1 MKQILQSFKT
11 GEMWLADV
19 PAPLCKGKGA
29 VVKTCASF
37 VSAGTE
43 RMLAEFAKKGLVGKA
58 LQMPDQVK
66 KVIRKMKTEGFF
78 ATLEKVQAKLDQP
91 IPLGY
96 SSAGVVV
103 EAGRD
108 CGGLNVGDR
117 VACGGAGFANHA
129 EFNYVP
135 KNLMVKIPEGV
146 SFEDASCATVGSIA
160 LQGVR
165 QCEVRLGESVAVIGL
180 GLLGQLAVQMLRA
193 SGCRVIGYDLNKSR
207 CELAMAC
214 GGGALPDLGLRCVN
228 ENLVGEAMAFTE
240 GRGVDAV
247 LITAA
252 TPSDEPVT
260 VAAEICRKKG
270 RVVATGLVGMN
281 LPRDQY
287 YKKEVDFRLS
297 CSYGPGR
304 YDPVYEEQGV
314 DYPFGYV
321 RWTEQRNM
329 AAFLQLVAEGKVTP
343 AKLVTH
349 RFKFDDAL
357 EAYQVLLGVKKEPY
371 LGIVLEYGDDSNA
384 EKQRSGE
391 AELKRRV
398 DFINVEKQ
406 RSGERDNSLK
416 ESSAALPLCRSA
428 LKNKEAVG
436 ISFIGCGNFAKAVLL
451 PTLKKVKN
459 VGFRGV
465 STATGM
471 SATDTAKKY
480 GFAFASTDQ
489 AEVLKDE
496 STDLV
501 FVTTRHDLHAAQ
513 IGAAL
518 EAGKYV
524 FSEKP
529 LCINEEQLEE
539 LILNAEKQRSG
550 EAEVGGRVNLSHKET
565 QSGSEAGG
573 APQTPDSISNKTS
586 ATLPLCPSALK
597 NLTRVMIGF
606 NRRFSPHA
614 RLLKEYFS
622 KRTLPL
628 VMHYRVNAGSI
639 PKDVWLQDP
648 EVGGGRMVGEG
659 CHFIDF
665 MSYVCGAPVV
675 KVQAMCIQTA
685 NGAETPE
692 DSVSVNL
699 QFADGSVGTLE
710 YVALGDTTLP
720 KEWCEIHGEGSTAT
734 MDNFCKTVCT
744 GKLGKRKLKGKQQK
758 GFAEELAATIASVKT
773 GSAMP
778 IAWDEIANVT
788 KATFAV
794 LKAVKSGQS
803 EIVA

>member
-11 GEMWLADV
+11 GEMWLAEV
-19 PAPLCKGKGA
+19 PAPLCKGRGA
-29 VVKTCASF
+29 VVRTCASF

-66 KVIRKMKTEGFF
+66 KVIRKMNTEGVF

-108 CGGLNVGDR
+108 SGFNVGDR

-129 EFNYVP
+129 EFDYVP
-135 KNLMVKIPEGV
+135 RNLMVKVPDGV

-165 QCEVRLGESVAVIGL
+165 QCEVNLGESVAVIGL
-180 GLLGQLAVQMLRA
+180 GLMGILAVQMLKA
-193 SGCRVIGYDLNKSR
+193 SGCRVVGFDPNPSR
-207 CELAMAC
+207 CKLAEEMGCDRAVSDNFAAEC
-214 GGGALPDLGLRCVN
+214 
-228 ENLVGEAMAFTE
+228 MAFS
-240 GRGVDAV
+240 GGFGVDAV

-252 TPSDEPVT
+252 THSDEPVT
-260 VAAEICRKKG
+260 VAAEISRKKG

-304 YDPVYEEQGV
+304 YDPVYEEQGI

-343 AKLVTH
+343 SKLVTH

-357 EAYQVLLGVKKEPY
+357 DAYQVLLGIKKEPY
-371 LGIVLEYGDDSNA
+371 LGIVLEYGDISTQRREGA
-384 EKQRSGE
+384 EV
-391 AELKRRV
+391 AEICRRV
-398 DFINVEKQ
+398 DF
-406 RSGERDNSLK
+406 SGGATSNS
-416 ESSAALPLCRSA
+416 SSASPRLCDSA
-428 LKNKEAVG
+428 FKTENVG
-436 ISFIGCGNFAKAVLL
+436 VSFIGCGNFAKAVLL
-451 PTLKKVKN
+451 PTLKKAKGVT
-459 VGFRGV
+459 FRGV

-480 GFAFASTDQ
+480 GFAFAATDQ
-489 AEVLKDE
+489 AEVLKDAE
-496 STDLV
+496 TNLV
-501 FVTTRHDLHAAQ
+501 MVTTRHDMHSSQ
-513 IGAAL
+513 IKAAL
-518 EAGKYV
+518 DAGKYV

-529 LCINEEQLEE
+529 LCINEEQLECLVGE
-539 LILNAEKQRSG
+539 NSSRKGEEFHSPTPTLNSS
-550 EAEVGGRVNLSHKET
+550 LSR
-565 QSGSEAGG
+565 
-573 APQTPDSISNKTS
+573 I
-586 ATLPLCPSALK
+586 
-597 NLTRVMIGF
+597 MIGF

-614 RLLKEYFS
+614 KLLKEYFA

-639 PKDVWLQDP
+639 PKDIWLQDP

-665 MSYVCGAPVV
+665 MSYVCGAPVE
-675 KVQAMCIQTA
+675 KVQAMCIKTT

-692 DSVSVNL
+692 DSISVNL

-710 YVALGDTTLP
+710 YIALGDTTLP
-720 KEWCEIHGEGSTAT
+720 KEFCEIHGEGSTAT
-734 MDNFCKTVCT
+734 MDNFCKTVCS

-758 GFAEELAATIASVKT
+758 GFAEELAATVEAVKL
-773 GSAMP
+773 GGAMP
-778 IAWDEIANVT
+778 IPFDQILNVT
-788 KATFAV
+788 KTTFAV
-794 LKAVKSGQS
+794 LKAVKSGLS
-803 EIVA
+803 EEV

>member
-11 GEMWLADV
+11 GEMWLAEV
-19 PAPLCKGKGA
+19 PAPLCKGRGA
-29 VVKTCASF
+29 VVRTAASF

-43 RMLAEFAKKGLVGKA
+43 RMLAEFAKKGMIGKA
-58 LQMPDQVK
+58 MQMPDQVK
-66 KVIRKMKTEGFF
+66 KVLRKMKTEGVF

-96 SSAGVVV
+96 SSSGIVV

-108 CGGLNVGDR
+108 SGFNVGDR

-135 KNLMVKIPEGV
+135 KNLVVKIPDGV

-165 QCEVRLGESVAVIGL
+165 QCEVNLGESVAVIGL
-180 GLLGQLAVQMLRA
+180 GLMGILAVQMLKA
-193 SGCRVIGYDLNKSR
+193 SGCRVIGFDPNSGR
-207 CELAMAC
+207 CKLAEEMGCDRA
-214 GGGALPDLGLRCVN
+214 VN
-228 ENLVGEAMAFTE
+228 DNFVGECMAFS
-240 GRGVDAV
+240 GGFGVDAV
-247 LITAA
+247 LIAAA
-252 TPSDEPVT
+252 THSDEPVT

-343 AKLVTH
+343 GKLVTH

-357 EAYQVLLGVKKEPY
+357 DAYQVLLGIKKEPY
-371 LGIVLEYGDDSNA
+371 LGIVLEYGDLVAKNA
-384 EKQRSGE
+384 EGAKIE
-391 AELKRRV
+391 RRV
-398 DFINVEKQ
+398 DFTRVEHV
-406 RSGERDNSLK
+406 ERVD
-416 ESSAALPLCRSA
+416 R
-428 LKNKEAVG
+428 VG
-436 ISFIGCGNFAKAVLL
+436 VSFVGAGNFAKAVLL
-451 PTLKKVKN
+451 PNLKKVKD
-459 VGFRGV
+459 VTFRGV

-480 GFAFASTDQ
+480 GFEFAATDQ
-489 AEVLKDE
+489 GEVLKDE
-496 STDLV
+496 STHLV
-501 FVTTRHDLHAAQ
+501 FVTTRHDMHAAQ
-513 IGAAL
+513 IKAAL
-518 EAGKYV
+518 DAGKYV

-529 LCINEEQLEE
+529 LCINEEQLGGV
-539 LILNAEKQRSG
+539 LAAKNAEDAKD
-550 EAEVGGRVNLSHKET
+550 ALS
-565 QSGSEAGG
+565 
-573 APQTPDSISNKTS
+573 
-586 ATLPLCPSALK
+586 
-597 NLTRVMIGF
+597 RVMIGF

-614 RLLKEYFS
+614 KLLKEYFA

-639 PKDVWLQDP
+639 PKDIWLQDP

-665 MSYVCGAPVV
+665 MSYICGAPVE
-675 KVQAMCIQTA
+675 KVQAMCIKTA

-699 QFADGSVGTLE
+699 LFADGSVGTLE

-720 KEWCEIHGEGSTAT
+720 KEFCEIHGEGSTAT
-734 MDNFCKTVCT
+734 MDNFCKTVCS
-744 GKLGKRKLKGKQQK
+744 GKLGRRKLKGKQQK
-758 GFAEELAATIASVKT
+758 GFAEELAATVAAVKN
-773 GSAMP
+773 GAPMP
-778 IAWDEIANVT
+778 IPFDQILNVT
-788 KATFAV
+788 KTTFAV
-794 LKAVKSGQS
+794 LKAVKSGKS
-803 EIVA
+803 EEV

>member
-11 GEMWLADV
+11 GEMWLAEV

-29 VVKTCASF
+29 VVQTAASF

-43 RMLAEFAKKGLVGKA
+43 RMLAEFAKKGIVGKA

-66 KVIRKMKTEGFF
+66 KVIRKMKTEGIF

-108 CGGLNVGDR
+108 CGLNVGDR

-135 KNLMVKIPEGV
+135 RNLLVKIPDGV

-165 QCEVRLGESVAVIGL
+165 QCEVNLGETVAVIGL

-193 SGCRVIGYDLNKSR
+193 SGCRVIGFDPNKSR
-207 CELAMAC
+207 CELAMSMC
-214 GGGALPDLGLRCVN
+214 GGESGGVRGAPALPGLRCVS
-228 ENLVGEAMAFTE
+228 ENLVGEAMAFS
-240 GRGVDAV
+240 GGFGVDAV

-252 TPSDEPVT
+252 THSDEPVT

-343 AKLVTH
+343 GKLVTH

-357 EAYQVLLGVKKEPY
+357 DAYQVLLGIKKEPY
-371 LGIVLEYGDDSNA
+371 LGIVLEYGDG
-384 EKQRSGE
+384 SG
-391 AELKRRV
+391 LDRIDKIDRIKRRV
-398 DFINVEKQ
+398 DFSVQSKNP
-406 RSGERDNSLK
+406 DNPVNPVRK
-416 ESSAALPLCRSA
+416 ETIGVSF
-428 LKNKEAVG
+428 VG
-436 ISFIGCGNFAKAVLL
+436 AGNFAKAVLL
-451 PTLKKVKN
+451 PTIRSINRKSNNQTIL
-459 VGFRGV
+459 RGV

-480 GFAFASTDQ
+480 GFAFAATDQ
-489 AEVLKDE
+489 SEVLKDE
-496 STDLV
+496 STNLV
-501 FVTTRHDLHAAQ
+501 FVTTRHDMHAAQ
-513 IGAAL
+513 IKAAL
-518 EAGKYV
+518 DAGKYV

-529 LCINEEQLEE
+529 LCINEEQLSK
-539 LILNAEKQRSG
+539 LVNPVNPVNPVLNK
-550 EAEVGGRVNLSHKET
+550 
-565 QSGSEAGG
+565 
-573 APQTPDSISNKTS
+573 
-586 ATLPLCPSALK
+586 
-597 NLTRVMIGF
+597 VMIGF

-614 RLLKEYFS
+614 KLLKEYFA

-639 PKDVWLQDP
+639 PKDIWLQDP

-665 MSYVCGAPVV
+665 MSYVCGAPVE
-675 KVQAMCIQTA
+675 KVQAMCIKTA

-692 DSVSVNL
+692 DSISVNL

-734 MDNFCKTVCT
+734 MDNFCKTVCS

-758 GFAEELAATIASVKT
+758 GFAEELAATIIAVKN
-773 GSAMP
+773 GAAMP
-778 IAWDEIANVT
+778 IPFEEILNVT
-788 KATFAV
+788 KTTFAI

-803 EIVA
+803 EEV

>member
-11 GEMWLADV
+11 GEMWLAEV
-19 PAPLCKGKGA
+19 PAPLCKGRGA
-29 VVKTCASF
+29 VVRTCASF

-66 KVIRKMKTEGFF
+66 KVIRKMKTEGIF
-78 ATLEKVQAKLDQP
+78 ATLEKVQAKLDKP

-108 CGGLNVGDR
+108 SGFNVGDR

-129 EFNYVP
+129 EFDYVP
-135 KNLMVKIPEGV
+135 RNLMVKIPDGV

-165 QCEVRLGESVAVIGL
+165 QCEVNLGETVAVIGL
-180 GLLGQLAVQMLRA
+180 GLMGILAVQMLKA
-193 SGCRVIGYDLNKSR
+193 SGCRVIGFDPNAGR
-207 CELAMAC
+207 CKLAEEMGCDRA
-214 GGGALPDLGLRCVN
+214 VN
-228 ENLVGEAMAFTE
+228 DNFVGECMAFS
-240 GRGVDAV
+240 GGFGVDAV

-252 TPSDEPVT
+252 THSDEPVT

-343 AKLVTH
+343 GKLVTH

-357 EAYQVLLGVKKEPY
+357 DAYQVLLGIKKEPY
-371 LGIVLEYGDDSNA
+371 LGIVLEYGDILTQRRGGA
-384 EKQRSGE
+384 EC
-391 AELKRRV
+391 AEISRRV
-398 DFINVEKQ
+398 DFISATN
-406 RSGERDNSLK
+406 NS
-416 ESSAALPLCRSA
+416 ADALRLCASA
-428 LKNKEAVG
+428 LKNNKAG
-436 ISFIGCGNFAKAVLL
+436 ISFIGAGNFAKAVLL
-451 PTLKKVKN
+451 PNLKKVKD
-459 VGFRGV
+459 VTFRGV

-480 GFAFASTDQ
+480 GFAFAATDQ
-489 AEVLKDE
+489 GEVMKDAE
-496 STDLV
+496 TNLV
-501 FVTTRHDLHAAQ
+501 FVTTRHDMHAAQ
-513 IGAAL
+513 IKTAL
-518 EAGKYV
+518 DAGKYV

-529 LCINEEQLEE
+529 LCINEEQLGE
-539 LILNAEKQRSG
+539 LFDLRLGDCVIGNGGTPNQTIKQSNNQTILN
-550 EAEVGGRVNLSHKET
+550 
-565 QSGSEAGG
+565 
-573 APQTPDSISNKTS
+573 
-586 ATLPLCPSALK
+586 
-597 NLTRVMIGF
+597 RVMIGF

-614 RLLKEYFS
+614 KLLKEYFS
-622 KRTLPL
+622 RRTLPL

-639 PKDVWLQDP
+639 PKDIWLQDP

-665 MSYVCGAPVV
+665 MSYVCGAPVE
-675 KVQAMCIQTA
+675 KVQAMCIKTA

-692 DSVSVNL
+692 DSISVNL

-758 GFAEELAATIASVKT
+758 GFREELEATVDAVKS
-773 GSAMP
+773 GKAMP
-778 IAWDEIANVT
+778 IPFEGILNVT
-788 KATFAV
+788 KTTFAI

-803 EIVA
+803 EEV

>member
-1 MKQILQSFKT
+1 MFIEYRKMVWYNTRQPHGHHKMKQILQSFKT
-11 GEMWLADV
+11 GEMWLAEV
-19 PAPLCKGKGA
+19 PAPLCKSKG
-29 VVKTCASF
+29 VVVRTVASF

-43 RMLAEFAKKGLVGKA
+43 RMLAEFAKKNLLGKA

-108 CGGLNVGDR
+108 SGFNVGDL

-129 EFNYVP
+129 EYAYVP
-135 KNLMVKIPEGV
+135 RNLLAQIPEGV

-165 QCEVRLGESVAVIGL
+165 QCEVRLGETVAVIGL

-207 CELAMAC
+207 CELAMGATD
-214 GGGALPDLGLRCVN
+214 GGRGAPALPDAGLKCVN
-228 ENLVGEAMAFTE
+228 ENLVGEAMAFT
-240 GRGVDAV
+240 GGYGVDAV

-252 TPSDEPVT
+252 THSDEPVT

-304 YDPVYEEQGV
+304 YDPVYEEQGI

-329 AAFLQLVAEGKVTP
+329 QAFVELVASGRVTP
-343 AKLVTH
+343 SRLVTH

-357 EAYQVLLGVKKEPY
+357 DAYQVLLGVKKEPY
-371 LGIVLEYGDDSNA
+371 LGIVLEYG
-384 EKQRSGE
+384 EGRVGE
-391 AELKRRV
+391 LGVGELGVGELVRRV
-398 DFINVEKQ
+398 DFVPPL
-406 RSGERDNSLK
+406 NSSTHKLSIHK
-416 ESSAALPLCRSA
+416 LPPPNSQTLNSQT
-428 LKNKEAVG
+428 LQLNSVG
-436 ISFIGCGNFAKAVLL
+436 VSFIGCGNFAKAVLL
-451 PTLKKVKN
+451 PNLKKVKT
-459 VGFRGV
+459 VSFRGV

-480 GFAFASTDQ
+480 GFAFAATDQ

-496 STDLV
+496 GTDLV
-501 FVTTRHDLHAAQ
+501 FVTTRHDMHAAQ
-513 IGAAL
+513 ITAAL

-529 LCINEEQLEE
+529 LCINEEQLGKLLSCE
-539 LILNAEKQRSG
+539 LLSCELMSDKLNNSPTHKLTTHQ
-550 EAEVGGRVNLSHKET
+550 LSR
-565 QSGSEAGG
+565 
-573 APQTPDSISNKTS
+573 I
-586 ATLPLCPSALK
+586 
-597 NLTRVMIGF
+597 MIGF

-614 RLLKEYFS
+614 KMLREYFA

-639 PKDVWLQDP
+639 PKDIWLQDP
-648 EVGGGRMVGEG
+648 DVGGGRMVGEG

-665 MSYVCGAPVV
+665 MSYVCGAPVM

-685 NGAETPE
+685 NAAETPE

-710 YVALGDTTLP
+710 YVALGDATLP
-720 KEWCEIHGEGSTAT
+720 KEFCEIHGEGSTAT

-744 GKLGKRKLKGKQQK
+744 GKLGKRKLKGKQEK
-758 GFAEELAATIASVKT
+758 GFKEELEATMAAVKA
-773 GSAMP
+773 GEAMP
-778 IAWDEIANVT
+778 IKFEEIENVT
-788 KATFAV
+788 RTTFAV
-794 LKAVKSGQS
+794 LRALKSGTS
-803 EIVA
+803 EVV

>member
-11 GEMWLADV
+11 GEMWLAEV
-19 PAPLCKGKGA
+19 PVPLCKGRGA
-29 VVKTCASF
+29 VVRTAASF

-43 RMLAEFAKKGLVGKA
+43 RMLAEFAKKGMIGKA

-66 KVIRKMKTEGFF
+66 KVLRKMKTEGVF

-96 SSAGVVV
+96 SSAGVIV

-108 CGGLNVGDR
+108 CGNFKVGDR

-129 EFNYVP
+129 EYNYVP
-135 KNLMVKIPEGV
+135 RNLIVKIPDGV

-165 QCEVRLGESVAVIGL
+165 QCEVRLGETVAVIGL
-180 GLLGQLAVQMLRA
+180 GLLGQLAVQMFRA
-193 SGCRVIGYDLNKSR
+193 SGCRVIGFDPNKSR
-207 CELAMAC
+207 CELC
-214 GGGALPDLGLRCVN
+214 EKNENGAAGVRTLPGLRCVS
-228 ENLVGEAMAFTE
+228 EGLVGEAMAFT
-240 GRGVDAV
+240 GGMGVDAV

-252 TPSDEPVT
+252 THSDEPVT
-260 VAAEICRKKG
+260 VAAEISKKKG

-304 YDPVYEEQGV
+304 YDPVYEEQGI

-329 AAFLQLVAEGKVTP
+329 SAFLQLVAEGKVTP
-343 AKLVTH
+343 SKLVTH

-357 EAYQVLLGVKKEPY
+357 DAYQVLLGIKKEPY
-371 LGIVLEYGDDSNA
+371 LGIVLEYQNDQSKLEVEVEGI
-384 EKQRSGE
+384 Q
-391 AELKRRV
+391 RRV
-398 DFINVEKQ
+398 DLHCQPQPSTSTFDKIGV
-406 RSGERDNSLK
+406 
-416 ESSAALPLCRSA
+416 
-428 LKNKEAVG
+428 
-436 ISFIGCGNFAKAVLL
+436 SFTGAGNFAKAVLL
-451 PTLKKVKN
+451 PTLKKTAGVSM
-459 VGFRGV
+459 RGV

-480 GFAFASTDQ
+480 GFAFAATDQ
-489 AEVLKDE
+489 AEVLKDKE
-496 STDLV
+496 TDLV
-501 FVTTRHDLHAAQ
+501 FVTTRHDMHAAQ
-513 IGAAL
+513 VKASL

-524 FSEKP
+524 FTEKP
-529 LCINEEQLEE
+529 LCITEEQFAEIESKVEVEQRKE
-539 LILNAEKQRSG
+539 LS
-550 EAEVGGRVNLSHKET
+550 
-565 QSGSEAGG
+565 
-573 APQTPDSISNKTS
+573 
-586 ATLPLCPSALK
+586 
-597 NLTRVMIGF
+597 RVMVGF

-614 RLLKEYFS
+614 KLLKEYFA

-639 PKDVWLQDP
+639 PRDVWIQDP
-648 EVGGGRMVGEG
+648 SVGGGRMIGEG

-675 KVQAMCIQTA
+675 KVQAMCIQTPNA
-685 NGAETPE
+685 AETPE
-692 DSVSVNL
+692 DSISINL

-720 KEWCEIHGEGSTAT
+720 KEVCEIHGEGSTAL
-734 MDNFCKTVCT
+734 MDNFCTTICS
-744 GKLGKRKLKGKQQK
+744 GKLGKKKLKGKQQK
-758 GFAEELAATIASVKT
+758 GFAEELSATVSAVKSGT
-773 GSAMP
+773 AMP
-778 IAWDEIANVT
+778 ISWDEIENIT
-788 KATFAV
+788 KTTFAV
-794 LKAVKSGQS
+794 LKAVKNGTT
-803 EIVA
+803 EKV

>member
-1 MKQILQSFKT
+1 MKQIIQSFKT
-11 GEMWLADV
+11 GEMWLAEV

-96 SSAGVVV
+96 SCAGVVV

-207 CELAMAC
+207 CELAC
-214 GGGALPDLGLRCVN
+214 GRLGEAALPDLGLRCVS

-349 RFKFDDAL
+349 RFEFDDAL
-357 EAYQVLLGVKKEPY
+357 EAYQVLLGVKKE
-371 LGIVLEYGDDSNA
+371 DSWGPA
-384 EKQRSGE
+384 P
-391 AELKRRV
+391 
-398 DFINVEKQ
+398 
-406 RSGERDNSLK
+406 
-416 ESSAALPLCRSA
+416 LPPPGRGPPWCRGHPEVA
-428 LKNKEAVG
+428 TDRGPL
-436 ISFIGCGNFAKAVLL
+436 
-451 PTLKKVKN
+451 TLK
-459 VGFRGV
+459 F
-465 STATGM
+465 T
-471 SATDTAKKY
+471 
-480 GFAFASTDQ
+480 
-489 AEVLKDE
+489 
-496 STDLV
+496 
-501 FVTTRHDLHAAQ
+501 
-513 IGAAL
+513 
-518 EAGKYV
+518 EA
-524 FSEKP
+524 
-529 LCINEEQLEE
+529 
-539 LILNAEKQRSG
+539 
-550 EAEVGGRVNLSHKET
+550 HHM
-565 QSGSEAGG
+565 
-573 APQTPDSISNKTS
+573 PD
-586 ATLPLCPSALK
+586 A
-597 NLTRVMIGF
+597 
-606 NRRFSPHA
+606 
-614 RLLKEYFS
+614 
-622 KRTLPL
+622 
-628 VMHYRVNAGSI
+628 
-639 PKDVWLQDP
+639 
-648 EVGGGRMVGEG
+648 
-659 CHFIDF
+659 
-665 MSYVCGAPVV
+665 
-675 KVQAMCIQTA
+675 
-685 NGAETPE
+685 
-692 DSVSVNL
+692 
-699 QFADGSVGTLE
+699 
-710 YVALGDTTLP
+710 
-720 KEWCEIHGEGSTAT
+720 
-734 MDNFCKTVCT
+734 
-744 GKLGKRKLKGKQQK
+744 
-758 GFAEELAATIASVKT
+758 
-773 GSAMP
+773 
-778 IAWDEIANVT
+778 
-788 KATFAV
+788 
-794 LKAVKSGQS
+794 
-803 EIVA
+803 

>member
-11 GEMWLADV
+11 GEMWLAEV
-19 PAPLCKGKGA
+19 PAPLCKGRGA
-29 VVKTCASF
+29 VVRTCASF

-66 KVIRKMKTEGFF
+66 KVIRKMKTEGIF

-108 CGGLNVGDR
+108 SGFNVGDR

-129 EFNYVP
+129 EFDYVP
-135 KNLMVKIPEGV
+135 RNLMVKIPDGV

-165 QCEVRLGESVAVIGL
+165 QCEVNLGESVAVIGL
-180 GLLGQLAVQMLRA
+180 GLMGILAVQMLKA
-193 SGCRVIGYDLNKSR
+193 SGCRVVGFDPNPSR
-207 CELAMAC
+207 CKLAEEMGCDRAVSDNFAAEC
-214 GGGALPDLGLRCVN
+214 
-228 ENLVGEAMAFTE
+228 MAFS
-240 GRGVDAV
+240 GGFGVDAV

-252 TPSDEPVT
+252 THSDEPVT
-260 VAAEICRKKG
+260 VAAEISRKKG
-270 RVVATGLVGMN
+270 KVVATGLVGMN

-343 AKLVTH
+343 SKLVTH

-357 EAYQVLLGVKKEPY
+357 DAYQVLLGIKKEPY
-371 LGIVLEYGDDSNA
+371 LGIVLEYGDISTQRREGA
-384 EKQRSGE
+384 EV
-391 AELKRRV
+391 AEICRRV
-398 DFINVEKQ
+398 DF
-406 RSGERDNSLK
+406 SGGATSNS
-416 ESSAALPLCRSA
+416 SSASPRLCDSA
-428 LKNKEAVG
+428 LKTENVG
-436 ISFIGCGNFAKAVLL
+436 VSFIGCGNFAKAVLL
-451 PTLKKVKN
+451 PTLKKAQGVT
-459 VGFRGV
+459 FRGV

-480 GFAFASTDQ
+480 GFAFAATDQ
-489 AEVLKDE
+489 CEVLKDAE
-496 STDLV
+496 TSLV
-501 FVTTRHDLHAAQ
+501 MVTTRHNMHATQ
-513 IGAAL
+513 IKAAL
-518 EAGKYV
+518 GAGKYV

-529 LCINEEQLEE
+529 LCINEEQLEKLLATKDTE
-539 LILNAEKQRSG
+539 NT
-550 EAEVGGRVNLSHKET
+550 KE
-565 QSGSEAGG
+565 S
-573 APQTPDSISNKTS
+573 S
-586 ATLPLCPSALK
+586 ATLRLCDSALK
-597 NLTRVMIGF
+597 NRVMIGF

-614 RLLKEYFS
+614 KLLKDYFA

-639 PKDVWLQDP
+639 PKDIWLQDP

-675 KVQAMCIQTA
+675 RVQAMCIKTA

-692 DSVSVNL
+692 DSISVNL

-720 KEWCEIHGEGSTAT
+720 KEFCEIHGEGSTAT
-734 MDNFCKTVCT
+734 MDNFCKTVCS
-744 GKLGKRKLKGKQQK
+744 GKLGKCKLKGKQQK
-758 GFAEELAATIASVKT
+758 GFAEELAATVEAVKK
-773 GSAMP
+773 GGAMP
-778 IAWDEIANVT
+778 IPFDQILNVT
-788 KATFAV
+788 KTTFAV

-803 EIVA
+803 EQV

>member
-1 MKQILQSFKT
+1 
-11 GEMWLADV
+11 MWLAEV
-19 PAPLCKGKGA
+19 PAPLCKGRGA
-29 VVKTCASF
+29 VVRTCASF

-66 KVIRKMKTEGFF
+66 KVIRKMKTEGVF

-108 CGGLNVGDR
+108 SGFNVGDR

-129 EFNYVP
+129 EFDYVP
-135 KNLMVKIPEGV
+135 RNLMVKIPDGV

-165 QCEVRLGESVAVIGL
+165 QCEVNLGESVAVIGL
-180 GLLGQLAVQMLRA
+180 GLMGILAVQMLKA
-193 SGCRVIGYDLNKSR
+193 SGCRVVGFDPNPSR
-207 CELAMAC
+207 CKLAEEMGCDRA
-214 GGGALPDLGLRCVN
+214 VS
-228 ENLVGEAMAFTE
+228 ENFAAECMAFS
-240 GRGVDAV
+240 GGFGVDAV

-252 TPSDEPVT
+252 THSDEPVT
-260 VAAEICRKKG
+260 VAAEISRKKG

-304 YDPVYEEQGV
+304 YDPVYEEQGI

-343 AKLVTH
+343 ARLVTH

-357 EAYQVLLGVKKEPY
+357 DAYQVLLGIKKEPY
-371 LGIVLEYGDDSNA
+371 LGIVLEYEENISRV
-384 EKQRSGE
+384 EIS
-391 AELKRRV
+391 RRV
-398 DFINVEKQ
+398 DFSRVEVEKG
-406 RSGERDNSLK
+406 RNGNVVVESCSCRK
-416 ESSAALPLCRSA
+416 ENNPCHSTATNYNWKLD
-428 LKNKEAVG
+428 AVG
-436 ISFIGCGNFAKAVLL
+436 VSFIGCGNFAKAVLL
-451 PTLKKVKN
+451 PTLKKMP
-459 VGFRGV
+459 GCSFRGV

-480 GFAFASTDQ
+480 GFAFAATDQ
-489 AEVLKDE
+489 TEVLKDAE
-496 STDLV
+496 TNLV
-501 FVTTRHDLHAAQ
+501 LVTTRHDMHAPQ
-513 IGAAL
+513 IKAAL
-518 EAGKYV
+518 DAGKYV
-524 FSEKP
+524 FTEKP
-529 LCINEEQLEE
+529 LCINEEQLE
-539 LILNAEKQRSG
+539 G
-550 EAEVGGRVNLSHKET
+550 MVVGGGCSCRNEDNV
-565 QSGSEAGG
+565 Q
-573 APQTPDSISNKTS
+573 
-586 ATLPLCPSALK
+586 ATTTTNGYNFS
-597 NLTRVMIGF
+597 RIMIGF

-614 RLLKEYFS
+614 KLLKDYFA

-639 PKDVWLQDP
+639 PKDVWLQDHD
-648 EVGGGRMVGEG
+648 VGGGRMIGEG

-665 MSYVCGAPVV
+665 MSYVCGASVE
-675 KVQAMCIQTA
+675 KVQAMCIKTA

-692 DSVSVNL
+692 DSISVNL

-720 KEWCEIHGEGSTAT
+720 KEFCEIHGEGSTAT
-734 MDNFCKTVCT
+734 MDNFCKTVCS

-758 GFAEELAATIASVKT
+758 GFAEELAATVAAVKD
-773 GSAMP
+773 GRPMP
-778 IAWDEIANVT
+778 IPFEEIANVT
-788 KATFAV
+788 KTTFAV
-794 LKAVKSGQS
+794 LKALKSGNMES
-803 EIVA
+803 V

>member
-11 GEMWLADV
+11 GEMWLAEV
-19 PAPLCKGKGA
+19 PAPLCKSKG
-29 VVKTCASF
+29 VVVRTIASF

-43 RMLAEFAKKGLVGKA
+43 RMLAEFAKKNLVGKA

-96 SSAGVVV
+96 SSAGIVV
-103 EAGRD
+103 EAGR
-108 CGGLNVGDR
+108 GSGFNVGDP

-129 EFNYVP
+129 EYAYVP
-135 KNLMVKIPEGV
+135 RNLLARIPDGV
-146 SFEDASCATVGSIA
+146 GFEDASCATVGSIA

-165 QCEVRLGESVAVIGL
+165 QCEVRLGETVAVTGL
-180 GLLGQLAVQMLRA
+180 GLMGILAVQMLKA
-193 SGCRVIGYDLNKSR
+193 SGCRVIGFDPNPSR
-207 CELAMAC
+207 CKLAEEMGCDRAVSDNFTAEC
-214 GGGALPDLGLRCVN
+214 
-228 ENLVGEAMAFTE
+228 MAFS
-240 GRGVDAV
+240 GGYGVDAV

-252 TPSDEPVT
+252 THSDEPVT

-287 YKKEVDFRLS
+287 YKKEIDFRLS

-304 YDPVYEEQGV
+304 YDPVYEEQGI

-321 RWTEQRNM
+321 RWTEQRNI

-343 AKLVTH
+343 SKLVTH

-357 EAYQVLLGVKKEPY
+357 DAYQVLLGVKKEPY
-371 LGIVLEYGDDSNA
+371 LGIVLQYDSKKV
-384 EKQRSGE
+384 ESGGVVSGGVE
-391 AELKRRV
+391 GGKVIRRI
-398 DFINVEKQ
+398 DITH
-406 RSGERDNSLK
+406 NSQLTTHN
-416 ESSAALPLCRSA
+416 SQLDS
-428 LKNKEAVG
+428 VG
-436 ISFIGCGNFAKAVLL
+436 VSFIGCGNFAKAVLL
-451 PTLKKVKN
+451 PTLKKTRGVR
-459 VGFRGV
+459 FRGV

-471 SATDTAKKY
+471 SAADTAKKY
-480 GFAFASTDQ
+480 AFAFAATDQ
-489 AEVLKDE
+489 NEVLKDAD
-496 STDLV
+496 TDLV
-501 FVTTRHDLHAAQ
+501 FVTTRHDMHASQ
-513 IGAAL
+513 IAAAL

-524 FSEKP
+524 FCEKP
-529 LCINEEQLEE
+529 LCINEEQLGDLVGANSSSSRKDDEF
-539 LILNAEKQRSG
+539 RSPTPTPTPTPNS
-550 EAEVGGRVNLSHKET
+550 NLSR
-565 QSGSEAGG
+565 
-573 APQTPDSISNKTS
+573 I
-586 ATLPLCPSALK
+586 
-597 NLTRVMIGF
+597 MIGF

-614 RLLKEYFS
+614 KMLKEYFA

-639 PKDVWLQDP
+639 PKDIWLQDP

-665 MSYVCGAPVV
+665 MSYVCGAHVV

-692 DSVSVNL
+692 DSISVNL

-720 KEWCEIHGEGSTAT
+720 KEFCEIHGEGSTAT
-734 MDNFCKTVCT
+734 MDNFCMTVCT

-758 GFAEELAATIASVKT
+758 GFAEEIRAVVDAVKVH
-773 GSAMP
+773 GPAP
-778 IAWDEIANVT
+778 IPFAEIENVT
-788 KATFAV
+788 RTTFAV
-794 LKAVKSGQS
+794 LKALKSGNS
-803 EIVA
+803 ELI

>member
-11 GEMWLADV
+11 GEMWLAEV
-19 PAPLCKGKGA
+19 PAPLCKGRGA
-29 VVKTCASF
+29 VVRTCASF

-66 KVIRKMKTEGFF
+66 KVIRKMKTEGVF

-108 CGGLNVGDR
+108 SGFNVGDR

-129 EFNYVP
+129 EFDYVP
-135 KNLMVKIPEGV
+135 RNLMVKIPDGV

-165 QCEVRLGESVAVIGL
+165 QCEVNLGESVAVIGL
-180 GLLGQLAVQMLRA
+180 GLMGILAVQMLKA
-193 SGCRVIGYDLNKSR
+193 SGCRVVGFDPNPAR
-207 CELAMAC
+207 CKLAEEMGCDRAVSDNFAAEC
-214 GGGALPDLGLRCVN
+214 MSFSGG
-228 ENLVGEAMAFTE
+228 F
-240 GRGVDAV
+240 GVDAV

-252 TPSDEPVT
+252 THSDEPVT
-260 VAAEICRKKG
+260 VAAEISRKKG

-304 YDPVYEEQGV
+304 YDPVYEEQGI

-357 EAYQVLLGVKKEPY
+357 DAYQVLLGIKKEPY
-371 LGIVLEYGDDSNA
+371 LGIVLDYNSSSDKLENDWI
-384 EKQRSGE
+384 
-391 AELKRRV
+391 KRRV
-398 DFINVEKQ
+398 DLKKDLDQFH
-406 RSGERDNSLK
+406 SPTRDSNSNSKLD
-416 ESSAALPLCRSA
+416 S
-428 LKNKEAVG
+428 VG
-436 ISFIGCGNFAKAVLL
+436 VSFIGCGNFAKAVLL
-451 PTLKKVKN
+451 PTLKKAKGVT
-459 VGFRGV
+459 FRGV

-480 GFAFASTDQ
+480 GFAFAATDQ
-489 AEVLKDE
+489 AEVLKDTE
-496 STDLV
+496 TNLV
-501 FVTTRHDLHAAQ
+501 MVTTRHDMHASQ
-513 IGAAL
+513 IKAAL
-518 EAGKYV
+518 DAGKYV

-529 LCINEEQLEE
+529 LCINEGQLEGLVGE
-539 LILNAEKQRSG
+539 NSSRKGEEFHSTTPTLNS
-550 EAEVGGRVNLSHKET
+550 NLSR
-565 QSGSEAGG
+565 
-573 APQTPDSISNKTS
+573 I
-586 ATLPLCPSALK
+586 
-597 NLTRVMIGF
+597 MIGF

-614 RLLKEYFS
+614 KLLKEYFS

-639 PKDVWLQDP
+639 PKDIWLQYP

-665 MSYVCGAPVV
+665 MSYVCGEPVE
-675 KVQAMCIQTA
+675 KVQAMCIKTT

-692 DSVSVNL
+692 DSISVNL

-720 KEWCEIHGEGSTAT
+720 KEFCEIHGEGSTAT
-734 MDNFCKTVCT
+734 MDNFCKTVCS

-758 GFAEELAATIASVKT
+758 GFAEELAATVEAVKS
-773 GSAMP
+773 GEAMP
-778 IAWDEIANVT
+778 IPFDQILNVT
-788 KATFAV
+788 KTTFAV
-794 LKAVKSGQS
+794 LKAVKSGLS
-803 EIVA
+803 EEV

>member
-11 GEMWLADV
+11 GEMWLAEV

-29 VVKTCASF
+29 VVRTCASF

-43 RMLAEFAKKGLVGKA
+43 RMLAEFAKKGIIGKA

-108 CGGLNVGDR
+108 CGLNVGDC

-165 QCEVRLGESVAVIGL
+165 QCEVNLGETVAVIGL
-180 GLLGQLAVQMLRA
+180 GLMGILAVQMLKA
-193 SGCRVIGYDLNKSR
+193 SGCRVIGFDPNVGR
-207 CELAMAC
+207 CKLAEEMGCDRAVSDNFAAEC
-214 GGGALPDLGLRCVN
+214 
-228 ENLVGEAMAFTE
+228 MAFSA
-240 GRGVDAV
+240 GFGVDAV

-252 TPSDEPVT
+252 THSDEPVT

-287 YKKEVDFRLS
+287 YKKEVAFRLS

-343 AKLVTH
+343 GKLVTH

-357 EAYQVLLGVKKEPY
+357 DAYQVLLGIKKEPY
-371 LGIVLEYGDDSNA
+371 LGIVLEYGDVSTQRCRGA
-384 EKQRSGE
+384 EIG
-391 AELKRRV
+391 RRV
-398 DFINVEKQ
+398 DFAQ
-406 RSGERDNSLK
+406 RSTPNAQ
-416 ESSAALPLCRSA
+416 ES
-428 LKNKEAVG
+428 EAVDKVG
-436 ISFIGCGNFAKAVLL
+436 VSFIGCGNFAKAVLL
-451 PTLKKVKN
+451 PTLKKTAGVA
-459 VGFRGV
+459 FRGIC
-465 STATGM
+465 TASGMNCGETG
-471 SATDTAKKY
+471 KKE
-480 GFAFASTDQ
+480 GFAFAATDQ
-489 AEVLKDE
+489 NEVLKDAG
-496 STDLV
+496 TNLV
-501 FVTTRHDLHAAQ
+501 IVTTRHDLHAVQ
-513 IGAAL
+513 IAAAL

-529 LCINEEQLEE
+529 LCISEAQLET
-539 LILNAEKQRSG
+539 I
-550 EAEVGGRVNLSHKET
+550 
-565 QSGSEAGG
+565 
-573 APQTPDSISNKTS
+573 APSN
-586 ATLPLCPSALK
+586 
-597 NLTRVMIGF
+597 RVMIGF

-614 RLLKEYFS
+614 KLLREYFA

-628 VMHYRVNAGSI
+628 VMHYRVNAGAI
-639 PKDVWLQDP
+639 PRDVWIQDP
-648 EVGGGRMVGEG
+648 TIGGGRMIGEG

-665 MSYVCGAPVV
+665 MSYVCGAPVE

-685 NGAETPE
+685 NAAETQE
-692 DSVSVNL
+692 DSISVNL

-710 YVALGDTTLP
+710 YAALGDTTLP

-744 GKLGKRKLKGKQQK
+744 GKLGKRKLRGRQQK
-758 GFAEELAATIASVKT
+758 GFVEELTETVEAVKN
-773 GSAMP
+773 GKGMP
-778 IAWDEIANVT
+778 IPFEEILNVT
-788 KATFAV
+788 KTTFSV
-794 LKAVKSGQS
+794 LKALKSGNT
-803 EIVA
+803 EIV

>member
-11 GEMWLADV
+11 GEMWLAEV

-29 VVKTCASF
+29 VVQTAASF

-43 RMLAEFAKKGLVGKA
+43 RMLAEFAKKGIVGKA

-66 KVIRKMKTEGFF
+66 KVIRKMKTEGIF

-108 CGGLNVGDR
+108 SGLNVGDR

-135 KNLMVKIPEGV
+135 KNLVVKIPDGV

-165 QCEVRLGESVAVIGL
+165 QCEVNLGESVAVIGL
-180 GLLGQLAVQMLRA
+180 GLMGILAVQMLKA
-193 SGCRVIGYDLNKSR
+193 SGCRVVGFDPNAGR
-207 CELAMAC
+207 CKLAEELGCDRA
-214 GGGALPDLGLRCVN
+214 VN
-228 ENLVGEAMAFTE
+228 DNFVGECMAFS
-240 GRGVDAV
+240 GGFGVDAV

-252 TPSDEPVT
+252 THSDEPVT

-343 AKLVTH
+343 SKLVTH
-349 RFKFDDAL
+349 RLKFDDAL
-357 EAYQVLLGVKKEPY
+357 DAYQVLLGIKREPY
-371 LGIVLEYGDDSNA
+371 LGIVLEYGDLAAKNA
-384 EKQRSGE
+384 ESAKIE
-391 AELKRRV
+391 RRV
-398 DFINVEKQ
+398 DFNRVEHV
-406 RSGERDNSLK
+406 ERVD
-416 ESSAALPLCRSA
+416 R
-428 LKNKEAVG
+428 VG
-436 ISFIGCGNFAKAVLL
+436 VSFVGAGNFAKAVLL
-451 PTLKKVKN
+451 PNLKKVKD
-459 VGFRGV
+459 VTFRGV

-480 GFAFASTDQ
+480 GFAFAATDQ
-489 AEVLKDE
+489 GEVLKDE
-496 STDLV
+496 STNLV
-501 FVTTRHDLHAAQ
+501 FVTTRHDMHAAQ
-513 IGAAL
+513 IKAAL

-529 LCINEEQLEE
+529 LCINEEQLDGV
-539 LILNAEKQRSG
+539 LAAKNAEN
-550 EAEVGGRVNLSHKET
+550 ATDALS
-565 QSGSEAGG
+565 
-573 APQTPDSISNKTS
+573 
-586 ATLPLCPSALK
+586 
-597 NLTRVMIGF
+597 RVMIGF

-614 RLLKEYFS
+614 KLLKEYFS

-639 PKDVWLQDP
+639 PKDIWLQDP
-648 EVGGGRMVGEG
+648 GVGGGRMVGEG

-665 MSYVCGAPVV
+665 MSYVCGAPVE
-675 KVQAMCIQTA
+675 KVQAMCIKTG

-692 DSVSVNL
+692 DSISVNL
-699 QFADGSVGTLE
+699 QFVDGSVGTLE

-734 MDNFCKTVCT
+734 MDNFCKTVCS

-758 GFAEELAATIASVKT
+758 GFREELEATVEAVKN
-773 GSAMP
+773 GKAMP
-778 IAWDEIANVT
+778 IPFEEILNVT
-788 KATFAV
+788 KTTFAI

-803 EIVA
+803 EEV

>member
-11 GEMWLADV
+11 GELWLAEV
-19 PAPLCKGKGA
+19 PAPLCKTKGA
-29 VVKTCASF
+29 VVKTAASF

-43 RMLAEFAKKGLVGKA
+43 RMLAEFAKKGMIGKA

-66 KVIRKMKTEGFF
+66 KVLRKMKTEGVF

-108 CGGLNVGDR
+108 CGNLKVGDR

-129 EFNYVP
+129 EYGYVP
-135 KNLMVKIPEGV
+135 RNLIVKIPDGV

-165 QCEVRLGESVAVIGL
+165 QCEVRLGEVVAVIGL
-180 GLLGQLAVQMLRA
+180 GLMGQLAVQMLKA
-193 SGCRVIGYDLNKSR
+193 SGCRVIGFDPNAGR
-207 CELAMAC
+207 CKLAE
-214 GGGALPDLGLRCVN
+214 DLGCDKAVSS
-228 ENLVGEAMAFTE
+228 NLEGEAMAFSE
-240 GRGVDAV
+240 GNGVDAV

-252 TPSDEPVT
+252 THSDEPVT
-260 VAAEICRKKG
+260 VAAEISKKKG

-343 AKLVTH
+343 SKLVTH
-349 RFKFDDAL
+349 RFDFDNAL
-357 EAYQVLLGVKKEPY
+357 DAYQVLLGIKKEPY
-371 LGIVLEYGDDSNA
+371 LGIVLKYQGEGVGVDDRCTV
-384 EKQRSGE
+384 E
-391 AELKRRV
+391 RRV
-398 DFINVEKQ
+398 NFDCTPAPKPYA
-406 RSGERDNSLK
+406 
-416 ESSAALPLCRSA
+416 SSV
-428 LKNKEAVG
+428 VG
-436 ISFIGCGNFAKAVLL
+436 CSFIGAGNFAKAVLL
-451 PTLKKVKN
+451 PTLKKAKDVR
-459 VGFRGV
+459 FMGV

-471 SATDTAKKY
+471 SAADTAKKY
-480 GFAFASTDQ
+480 GFAFAATDQ
-489 AEVLKDE
+489 AEVMKDKD
-496 STDLV
+496 TDLV

-513 IGAAL
+513 VKAAL
-518 EAGKYV
+518 AAGKYA
-524 FSEKP
+524 FTEKP
-529 LCINEEQLEE
+529 LCISEEQF
-539 LILNAEKQRSG
+539 AEFSG
-550 EAEVGGRVNLSHKET
+550 
-565 QSGSEAGG
+565 
-573 APQTPDSISNKTS
+573 D
-586 ATLPLCPSALK
+586 
-597 NLTRVMIGF
+597 LTRVMVGF

-614 RLLKEYFS
+614 KLLKEYFA

-639 PKDVWLQDP
+639 PRDVWIQDP
-648 EVGGGRMVGEG
+648 LTGGGRMIGEG

-675 KVQAMCIQTA
+675 KVQAMCIQTPNA
-685 NGAETPE
+685 AETPE
-692 DSVSVNL
+692 DSISVNL

-720 KEWCEIHGEGSTAT
+720 KEVCEIHGEGSTAV
-734 MDNFCKTVCT
+734 MDNFCKTVCS

-758 GFAEELAATIASVKT
+758 GFAEELSATVAAVKA
-773 GSAMP
+773 GGAMP
-778 IAWDEIANVT
+778 ISWEEIENVT
-788 KATFAV
+788 KTCFAV
-794 LKAVKSGQS
+794 LKAVKSGTT
-803 EIVA
+803 EKV

>member
-11 GEMWLADV
+11 GEMWLAEV

-29 VVKTCASF
+29 VMQTAASF

-43 RMLAEFAKKGLVGKA
+43 RMLAEFAKKGIVGKA

-66 KVIRKMKTEGFF
+66 KVIRKMKTEGIF

-108 CGGLNVGDR
+108 SGLNVGDR

-135 KNLMVKIPEGV
+135 RNLIVKIPDGV

-165 QCEVRLGESVAVIGL
+165 QCEVNLGETVAVIGL

-193 SGCRVIGYDLNKSR
+193 SGCRVIGFDPNKSR
-207 CELAMAC
+207 CELAMSMC
-214 GGGALPDLGLRCVN
+214 GGESGGVRGAPALPGLRCVS
-228 ENLVGEAMAFTE
+228 ENLVGEAMAFS
-240 GRGVDAV
+240 GGFGVDAV

-252 TPSDEPVT
+252 THSDEPVT

-343 AKLVTH
+343 GKLVTH

-357 EAYQVLLGVKKEPY
+357 DAYQVLLGIKKEPY
-371 LGIVLEYGDDSNA
+371 LGIVLEYGDLAAKNA
-384 EKQRSGE
+384 ESAKIE
-391 AELKRRV
+391 RRV
-398 DFINVEKQ
+398 DFKPQIGTNQHK
-406 RSGERDNSLK
+406 SGDGICEDK
-416 ESSAALPLCRSA
+416 CGFVV
-428 LKNKEAVG
+428 KDKVG
-436 ISFIGCGNFAKAVLL
+436 ASFIGAGNFAKAVLL
-451 PTLKKVKN
+451 PTIRSINRKSNNQTIL
-459 VGFRGV
+459 RGV

-480 GFAFASTDQ
+480 GFAFAATDQ
-489 AEVLKDE
+489 GEVLKDE
-496 STDLV
+496 STNLV
-501 FVTTRHDLHAAQ
+501 FVTTRHDMHAAQ
-513 IGAAL
+513 IKATL
-518 EAGKYV
+518 DAGKYV

-529 LCINEEQLEE
+529 LCINEEQLAALVKLPGTTNQHKSTQIFKSPEKGFEKMSEE
-539 LILNAEKQRSG
+539 LWLNN
-550 EAEVGGRVNLSHKET
+550 NLSR
-565 QSGSEAGG
+565 
-573 APQTPDSISNKTS
+573 I
-586 ATLPLCPSALK
+586 
-597 NLTRVMIGF
+597 MIGF

-614 RLLKEYFS
+614 KLLKEYFA

-639 PKDVWLQDP
+639 PKDIWLQDP

-665 MSYVCGAPVV
+665 MSYVCGAPVE
-675 KVQAMCIQTA
+675 KVQAMCIKTA

-692 DSVSVNL
+692 DSISVNL

-734 MDNFCKTVCT
+734 MDNFCKTVCS

-758 GFAEELAATIASVKT
+758 GFREELEATVEAVKS
-773 GSAMP
+773 GKAMP
-778 IAWDEIANVT
+778 IPFEEILNVT
-788 KATFAV
+788 KTTFAI
-794 LKAVKSGQS
+794 LKAVKSGGS
-803 EIVA
+803 EIV

>member
-11 GEMWLADV
+11 GEMWLAEV
-19 PAPLCKGKGA
+19 PAPLCKSNGA
-29 VVKTCASF
+29 VVATAASF

-66 KVIRKMKTEGFF
+66 KVIRKMKTEGVL

-108 CGGLNVGDR
+108 SGLNVGDR

-129 EFNYVP
+129 DFNYVP
-135 KNLMVKIPEGV
+135 KNLIVKIPDGV

-165 QCEVRLGESVAVIGL
+165 QCEVNLGETVAVIGL

-193 SGCRVIGYDLNKSR
+193 SGCRVIGFDPNKNR
-207 CELAMAC
+207 CELAMSVCSSAF
-214 GGGALPDLGLRCVN
+214 GERALPEAGLKCVS
-228 ENLVGEAMAFTE
+228 ENLVGEALAFS
-240 GRGVDAV
+240 GGYGVDAV

-252 TPSDEPVT
+252 THSDEPVT
-260 VAAEICRKKG
+260 VGAEICRKKG

-281 LPRDQY
+281 LPRDEY
-287 YKKEVDFRLS
+287 YKKEIDFRLS

-343 AKLVTH
+343 SKLVTH

-357 EAYQVLLGVKKEPY
+357 DAYQVLLGIKKEPY
-371 LGIVLEYGDDSNA
+371 LGIVLEYGDLAAKNA
-384 EKQRSGE
+384 ECAKIE
-391 AELKRRV
+391 RRV
-398 DFINVEKQ
+398 DFKPQIGTNQHK
-406 RSGERDNSLK
+406 SGDGICEDK
-416 ESSAALPLCRSA
+416 CGFVV
-428 LKNKEAVG
+428 KDKVG
-436 ISFIGCGNFAKAVLL
+436 VSFIGAGNFAKAVLL
-451 PTLKKVKN
+451 PTLKKIKN
-459 VGFRGV
+459 AEFRGV

-480 GFAFASTDQ
+480 SFAFAATDQ
-489 AEVLKDE
+489 GEVLRDE
-496 STDLV
+496 STNLV
-501 FVTTRHDLHAAQ
+501 FVTTRHDMHAAQ
-513 IGAAL
+513 IKAAL

-529 LCINEEQLEE
+529 LCINENQLDSVLAAKDAE
-539 LILNAEKQRSG
+539 NANG
-550 EAEVGGRVNLSHKET
+550 ALS
-565 QSGSEAGG
+565 
-573 APQTPDSISNKTS
+573 
-586 ATLPLCPSALK
+586 
-597 NLTRVMIGF
+597 RVMIGF

-614 RLLKEYFS
+614 KLLKEYFS

-639 PKDVWLQDP
+639 PKDIWLQDP

-675 KVQAMCIQTA
+675 KVQAMCIKTP
-685 NGAETPE
+685 NGVETPE
-692 DSVSVNL
+692 DSISVNL

-720 KEWCEIHGEGSTAT
+720 KEFCEIHGEGSTAT

-758 GFAEELAATIASVKT
+758 GFAEEIVATVAAV
-773 GSAMP
+773 GSGAEMP
-778 IAWDEIANVT
+778 IPFEEILNVT
-788 KATFAV
+788 KTTFAV
-794 LKAVKSGQS
+794 LKAVKSGGS
-803 EIVA
+803 EIV

>member
-108 CGGLNVGDR
+108 CGFNVGDR

-135 KNLMVKIPEGV
+135 KNLIVKIPEGV

-165 QCEVRLGESVAVIGL
+165 QCEVRLGETVAVIGL
-180 GLLGQLAVQMLRA
+180 GLMGMLAVQMLKA
-193 SGCRVIGYDLNKSR
+193 SGARVIGFDPNVSR
-207 CELAMAC
+207 CTQAEELGCDMTVASNLAAA
-214 GGGALPDLGLRCVN
+214 ALS
-228 ENLVGEAMAFTE
+228 FSE
-240 GRGVDAV
+240 GQGVDAV

-252 TPSDEPVT
+252 THSDEPVT

-270 RVVATGLVGMN
+270 KVVVTGVVGMN
-281 LPRDQY
+281 LPRDLY
-287 YKKEVDFRLS
+287 YKKEIDFRLS

-329 AAFLQLVAEGKVTP
+329 SAFLQLVAEGKVTP
-343 AKLVTH
+343 LKLVTH

-357 EAYQVLLGVKKEPY
+357 EAYQVLLGIKKEPY
-371 LGIVLEYGDDSNA
+371 LGIVLDYE
-384 EKQRSGE
+384 EKE
-391 AELKRRV
+391 TAVEKKVIRRV
-398 DFINVEKQ
+398 NVMEVEPI
-406 RSGERDNSLK
+406 SGD
-416 ESSAALPLCRSA
+416 
-428 LKNKEAVG
+428 VG
-436 ISFIGCGNFAKAVLL
+436 ISFIGAGNFAKAVLL
-451 PTLKKVKN
+451 PTLRKAR
-459 VGFRGV
+459 GCFFRGI

-480 GFAFASTDQ
+480 GFAFAATDEM
-489 AEVLKDE
+489 EVFKDKD
-496 STDLV
+496 THLV
-501 FVTTRHDLHAAQ
+501 MVTTRHNMHSAQ
-513 IGAAL
+513 IASAL
-518 EAGKYV
+518 KAGKYV

-529 LCINEEQLEE
+529 LCINEEQLEKLASCE
-539 LILNAEKQRSG
+539 SMGDKLNNSPTHQLTTHK
-550 EAEVGGRVNLSHKET
+550 LSR
-565 QSGSEAGG
+565 
-573 APQTPDSISNKTS
+573 I
-586 ATLPLCPSALK
+586 
-597 NLTRVMIGF
+597 MIGF

-614 RLLKEYFS
+614 KMLKEYFS
-622 KRTLPL
+622 SCTTPL
-628 VMHYRVNAGSI
+628 VMHYRVNAGVI
-639 PKDVWLQDP
+639 PRDIWLQDP
-648 EVGGGRMVGEG
+648 EVGGGRIVGEG

-665 MSYVCGAPVV
+665 MSYVCGSPVV
-675 KVQAMCIQTA
+675 KVQAMCIRMNSA
-685 NGAETPE
+685 SETQE
-692 DSVSVNL
+692 DSVSINL
-699 QFADGSVGTLE
+699 QFANGSIGTLE
-710 YVALGDTTLP
+710 YVAFGDTTLP
-720 KEWCEIHGEGSTAT
+720 KEFCEIVGGGSTAT
-734 MDNFCKTVCT
+734 MDNFCKTVCS
-744 GKLGKRKLKGKQQK
+744 GALGKRKLKGAQQK
-758 GFAEELAATIASVKT
+758 GFAEELAATIASVKS
-773 GSAMP
+773 GNAMP
-778 IAWDEIANVT
+778 IPFEDILNVT
-788 KATFAV
+788 KTTFSV
-794 LKAVKSGQS
+794 LKALKSGQT
-803 EIVA
+803 EVVG

>member
-1 MKQILQSFKT
+1 
-11 GEMWLADV
+11 MWLAEV

-29 VVKTCASF
+29 VVQTAASF

-66 KVIRKMKTEGFF
+66 KVIRKMKTEGIF

-108 CGGLNVGDR
+108 CGLNVGDR

-135 KNLMVKIPEGV
+135 RNLLVKIPDGV

-165 QCEVRLGESVAVIGL
+165 QCEVNLGETVAVIGL
-180 GLLGQLAVQMLRA
+180 GLMGILAVQMLKA
-193 SGCRVIGYDLNKSR
+193 SGCRVIGFDPNVGR
-207 CELAMAC
+207 CKLAEEMGCDRA
-214 GGGALPDLGLRCVN
+214 VN
-228 ENLVGEAMAFTE
+228 DNFVGECMAFS
-240 GRGVDAV
+240 GGFGVDAV

-252 TPSDEPVT
+252 THSDEPVT

-343 AKLVTH
+343 GKLVTH

-357 EAYQVLLGVKKEPY
+357 DAYQVLLGIKKEPY
-371 LGIVLEYGDDSNA
+371 LGIVLEYEDLAAKNA
-384 EKQRSGE
+384 EGAKIE
-391 AELKRRV
+391 RRV
-398 DFINVEKQ
+398 DLSRVEHV
-406 RSGERDNSLK
+406 ERVD
-416 ESSAALPLCRSA
+416 R
-428 LKNKEAVG
+428 VG
-436 ISFIGCGNFAKAVLL
+436 VSFVGAGNFAKAVLL
-451 PTLKKVKN
+451 PNLKKVKG
-459 VGFRGV
+459 VEFRGV

-480 GFAFASTDQ
+480 GFAFAATDQ
-489 AEVLKDE
+489 GEVMKDAE
-496 STDLV
+496 TNLV
-501 FVTTRHDLHAAQ
+501 FVTTRHDMHAAQ
-513 IGAAL
+513 IKAAL
-518 EAGKYV
+518 DAGKYV

-529 LCINEEQLEE
+529 LCINEEQLDGV
-539 LILNAEKQRSG
+539 LAAKNAEDAKD
-550 EAEVGGRVNLSHKET
+550 VLS
-565 QSGSEAGG
+565 
-573 APQTPDSISNKTS
+573 
-586 ATLPLCPSALK
+586 
-597 NLTRVMIGF
+597 RVMIGF

-614 RLLKEYFS
+614 KLLKEYFS

-639 PKDVWLQDP
+639 PKDIWLQDP

-665 MSYVCGAPVV
+665 MRYVCGAPVE
-675 KVQAMCIQTA
+675 KVQAMCIKTT

-692 DSVSVNL
+692 DSISVNL

-758 GFAEELAATIASVKT
+758 GFREELEATISAVKN
-773 GSAMP
+773 GKAMP
-778 IAWDEIANVT
+778 ISFEEILNVT
-788 KATFAV
+788 KTTFAI

-803 EIVA
+803 EEV

>member
-11 GEMWLADV
+11 GEMWLAEV
-19 PAPLCKGKGA
+19 PAPLCKGRGA
-29 VVKTCASF
+29 VVRTCASF

-66 KVIRKMKTEGFF
+66 KVIRKMKTEGVF

-108 CGGLNVGDR
+108 SGFNVGDR

-129 EFNYVP
+129 EFDYVP
-135 KNLMVKIPEGV
+135 RNLMVKIPDGV
-146 SFEDASCATVGSIA
+146 SFEDASCATVGSIE

-165 QCEVRLGESVAVIGL
+165 QCEVNLGESVAVIGL
-180 GLLGQLAVQMLRA
+180 GLMGMLAVQMLKA
-193 SGCRVIGYDLNKSR
+193 SGCRVVGFDPNPSR
-207 CELAMAC
+207 CKLAEEMGCDRAVSDNFAAEC
-214 GGGALPDLGLRCVN
+214 
-228 ENLVGEAMAFTE
+228 MAFS
-240 GRGVDAV
+240 GGYGVDAV

-252 TPSDEPVT
+252 THSDEPVT
-260 VAAEICRKKG
+260 VAAEISRKKG

-343 AKLVTH
+343 SKLVTH

-357 EAYQVLLGVKKEPY
+357 DAYQVLVGIKKEPY
-371 LGIVLEYGDDSNA
+371 LGIVLEYGGDSNA
-384 EKQRSGE
+384 EKQSGRV
-391 AELKRRV
+391 AEICRRV
-398 DFINVEKQ
+398 DFSRVEVEKGRKDVQ
-406 RSGERDNSLK
+406 V
-416 ESSAALPLCRSA
+416 ES
-428 LKNKEAVG
+428 VG
-436 ISFIGCGNFAKAVLL
+436 VSFVGCGTFAKAVLL
-451 PTLKKVKN
+451 PTLKKIKGVT
-459 VGFRGV
+459 FRGV

-480 GFAFASTDQ
+480 GFAFAATDQ
-489 AEVLKDE
+489 GEVLKDE
-496 STDLV
+496 STNLV
-501 FVTTRHDLHAAQ
+501 FVTTRHDMHASQ
-513 IGAAL
+513 IKVVL
-518 EAGKYV
+518 DAGKYV

-529 LCINEEQLEE
+529 LCINEEQLSG
-539 LILNAEKQRSG
+539 LINPDNPGNPVLNK
-550 EAEVGGRVNLSHKET
+550 
-565 QSGSEAGG
+565 
-573 APQTPDSISNKTS
+573 I
-586 ATLPLCPSALK
+586 
-597 NLTRVMIGF
+597 MIGF

-614 RLLKEYFS
+614 KLLKEYFA

-639 PKDVWLQDP
+639 PKDIWLQDP

-665 MSYVCGAPVV
+665 MSYVCGAPVE
-675 KVQAMCIQTA
+675 KVQAMCIKTA

-692 DSVSVNL
+692 DSISVNL

-758 GFAEELAATIASVKT
+758 GFAEELAATVAAVKEG
-773 GSAMP
+773 GSMP
-778 IAWDEIANVT
+778 IPFCQILNIT
-788 KATFAV
+788 KTTFAV
-794 LKAVKSGQS
+794 LKALKSGS
-803 EIVA
+803 TESV

>member
-11 GEMWLADV
+11 GEMWLAEV

-29 VVKTCASF
+29 VVQTAASF

-43 RMLAEFAKKGLVGKA
+43 RMLAEFAKKGLIGKA

-66 KVIRKMKTEGFF
+66 KVVRKMKTEGVF

-103 EAGRD
+103 ETGRD
-108 CGGLNVGDR
+108 CGLNVGDR

-135 KNLMVKIPEGV
+135 RNLIVKIPDGV

-165 QCEVRLGESVAVIGL
+165 QCEVNLGETVAVIGL
-180 GLLGQLAVQMLRA
+180 GLMGILAVQMLKA
-193 SGCRVIGYDLNKSR
+193 SGCRVIGFDPNAGR
-207 CELAMAC
+207 CKLAE
-214 GGGALPDLGLRCVN
+214 DLGCDKAVSA
-228 ENLVGEAMAFTE
+228 NLEGEAMAFSE
-240 GRGVDAV
+240 GNGVDAV

-252 TPSDEPVT
+252 THSDEPVT

-304 YDPVYEEQGV
+304 YDPVYEEQGI

-329 AAFLQLVAEGKVTP
+329 SAFLQLVAEGKVTP
-343 AKLVTH
+343 SKLVTH
-349 RFKFDDAL
+349 TFNFDDAL
-357 EAYQVLLGVKKEPY
+357 DAYQILLGIKKEPY
-371 LGIVLEYGDDSNA
+371 LGIVLEYQNDQVK
-384 EKQRSGE
+384 EVGE
-391 AELKRRV
+391 GIQRRV
-398 DFINVEKQ
+398 DLHCSPSPKTFTSDV
-406 RSGERDNSLK
+406 
-416 ESSAALPLCRSA
+416 
-428 LKNKEAVG
+428 VG
-436 ISFIGCGNFAKAVLL
+436 VSFIGAGNFAKAVLL
-451 PTLKKVKN
+451 PKLKKVKDAR
-459 VGFRGV
+459 FRGV

-471 SATDTAKKY
+471 SAADTAKKY
-480 GFAFASTDQ
+480 GFAFAATDQ
-489 AEVLKDE
+489 GEVLKDKD
-496 STDLV
+496 TNLV
-501 FVTTRHDLHAAQ
+501 FVTTRHDMHATQ
-513 IGAAL
+513 IASSL
-518 EAGKYV
+518 QAGKYV
-524 FSEKP
+524 FTEKP
-529 LCINEEQLEE
+529 LCISEEQF
-539 LILNAEKQRSG
+539 EKVKVEGGG
-550 EAEVGGRVNLSHKET
+550 EGHS
-565 QSGSEAGG
+565 
-573 APQTPDSISNKTS
+573 
-586 ATLPLCPSALK
+586 
-597 NLTRVMIGF
+597 RVMVGF

-614 RLLKEYFS
+614 KLLKDYFA

-639 PKDVWLQDP
+639 PRDVWIQDP
-648 EVGGGRMVGEG
+648 LTGGGRMIGEG

-665 MSYVCGAPVV
+665 MSFICGSPVT
-675 KVQAMCIQTA
+675 KVQAMCIQTPNA
-685 NGAETPE
+685 AETPE
-692 DSVSVNL
+692 DSISVNL

-720 KEWCEIHGEGSTAT
+720 KEFCEIHGEGSTAT
-734 MDNFCKTVCT
+734 MDNFCKTVCS

-758 GFAEELAATIASVKT
+758 GFAEELAATVAAVKA
-773 GSAMP
+773 GGAMP
-778 IAWDEIANVT
+778 ISFEEIENIT
-788 KATFAV
+788 KTCFAV
-794 LKAVKSGQS
+794 LRAVKSGS
-803 EIVA
+803 TVPVER

>member
-11 GEMWLADV
+11 GEMWLAEV

-29 VVKTCASF
+29 VVQTTASF

-66 KVIRKMKTEGFF
+66 KVIRKMKTEGIF

-108 CGGLNVGDR
+108 CGLNVGDR

-135 KNLMVKIPEGV
+135 RNLMVKIPDGV

-165 QCEVRLGESVAVIGL
+165 QCEVNLGESVAVIGL
-180 GLLGQLAVQMLRA
+180 GLMGILAVQMLKA
-193 SGCRVIGYDLNKSR
+193 SGCSVVGFDPNPAR
-207 CELAMAC
+207 CKLAEDMGCDRAVSDNFAAEC
-214 GGGALPDLGLRCVN
+214 
-228 ENLVGEAMAFTE
+228 MAFS
-240 GRGVDAV
+240 GGFGVDAV

-252 TPSDEPVT
+252 THSDEPVT
-260 VAAEICRKKG
+260 VAAEISRKKG
-270 RVVATGLVGMN
+270 KVVATGLVGMN

-343 AKLVTH
+343 SKLVTH

-357 EAYQVLLGVKKEPY
+357 DAYQVLLGIKKEPY
-371 LGIVLEYGDDSNA
+371 LGIVLEYGDLAAKNA
-384 EKQRSGE
+384 ESAKIE
-391 AELKRRV
+391 RRV
-398 DFINVEKQ
+398 DFSRVEHV
-406 RSGERDNSLK
+406 ERVD
-416 ESSAALPLCRSA
+416 R
-428 LKNKEAVG
+428 VG
-436 ISFIGCGNFAKAVLL
+436 VSFVGAGNFAKAVLL
-451 PTLKKVKN
+451 PNLKKAKDVT
-459 VGFRGV
+459 FRGV

-480 GFAFASTDQ
+480 GFAFAATDQ
-489 AEVLKDE
+489 GEVMKDAE
-496 STDLV
+496 TNLV
-501 FVTTRHDLHAAQ
+501 FVTTRHDMHAAQ
-513 IGAAL
+513 IKTAL
-518 EAGKYV
+518 DAGKYV

-529 LCINEEQLEE
+529 LCINEEQLEGLVGE
-539 LILNAEKQRSG
+539 NSSRKGEEFHSPTPTLNSS
-550 EAEVGGRVNLSHKET
+550 LSR
-565 QSGSEAGG
+565 
-573 APQTPDSISNKTS
+573 I
-586 ATLPLCPSALK
+586 
-597 NLTRVMIGF
+597 MIGF

-614 RLLKEYFS
+614 KLLKEYFA

-639 PKDVWLQDP
+639 PKDIWLQDP

-665 MSYVCGAPVV
+665 MSYVCGAPVE
-675 KVQAMCIQTA
+675 KVQAMCIKTA

-692 DSVSVNL
+692 DSISVNL

-734 MDNFCKTVCT
+734 MDNFCKTVCS

-758 GFAEELAATIASVKT
+758 GFREELEATVEAVKN
-773 GSAMP
+773 GKAMP
-778 IAWDEIANVT
+778 IPFEEILNVT
-788 KATFAV
+788 KTTFAV
-794 LKAVKSGQS
+794 LRAVKSGKT
-803 EIVA
+803 EEV